1 MFSELHKTLANE
13 GNGAVLLPMF
23 NKENTMTQQFKLIQ
37 GDVLEQLKTLPA
49 DYFDAVL
56 SDPPYGISFMGK
68 EWDHGVPSAET
79 YAELLRVLKP
89 GAMGL
94 HFGGTRMWHRLAV
107 NLEEAGFELRD
118 TVMWLYGSGFP
129 KSHNIS
135 KALDKVAGA
144 EREVIGV
151 NHNGA
156 GNSGRDLFVGGP
168 IFAGT
173 KQHNITAPATAAA
186 KQWDGWG
193 TALKPAWE
201 PALLVQKP
209 LAGTFAN
216 NALTHGCGGLN
227 IDGCRVGFAS
237 EADRQESTAKN
248 QHADFGTKPLTGNNA
263 YGDWSMVQPKNY
275 DPVGRFPANL
285 ILDDDAAAS
294 LDATVGTLRS
304 GARKSGQ
311 PRNASSKSSYVLAN
325 ETTNDFAAS
334 EGGPS
339 RFFYCA
345 KVSTK
350 ERNAGC
356 GELPARVRAEWP
368 QGGIEAG
375 AAPLAAPA
383 KNNHPTLK
391 PLALTEYL
399 AKLLLV
405 PKRTDGQPRRIL
417 VPFSG
422 AGSEVIGALLSG
434 WDEVWGIELNG
445 EYIQIATAR
454 IKHHTEAT
462 LLA

>member
-1 MFSELHKTLANE
+1 M
-13 GNGAVLLPMF
+13 
-23 NKENTMTQQFKLIQ
+23 QQRYKITQ
-37 GDVLEQLKTLPA
+37 GDVLAVLKTLPA
-49 DYFDAVL
+49 DYFDACL

-68 EWDHGVPSAET
+68 EWDNGVPSADV
-79 YAELLRVLKP
+79 YSELLRVLKP

-107 NLEEAGFELRD
+107 NLEDAGFELRD

-144 EREVIGV
+144 EREVVGRCLRS
-151 NHNGA
+151 GKEAGTYGAMA
-156 GNSGRDLFVGGP
+156 GNNS
-168 IFAGT
+168 
-173 KQHNITAPATAAA
+173 ITAPATAAA

-227 IDGCRVGFAS
+227 VDGCRV
-237 EADRQESTAKN
+237 STDELLLSGR
-248 QHADFGTKPLTGNNA
+248 HITGNQCGPSGYATTN
-263 YGDWSMVQPKNY
+263 SSKFEQHTS
-275 DPVGRFPANL
+275 GRFPANL
-285 ILDDDAAAS
+285 ILDEEAGEA
-294 LDATVGTLRS
+294 LDAQS
-304 GARKSGQ
+304 GVRTGGNYPTRRGAAVSTSFAGGQ
-311 PRNASSKSSYVLAN
+311 L
-325 ETTNDFAAS
+325 T
-334 EGGPS
+334 EGGPRSLGDTGGAS

-350 ERNAGC
+350 ERNAG
-356 GELPARVRAEWP
+356 LADFADKKW
-368 QGGIEAG
+368 AADG
-375 AAPLAAPA
+375 ACVPERERRPFNPS

-399 AKLLLV
+399 ARLLLV
-405 PKRTDGQPRRIL
+405 PARKDGAPRRLL

-422 AGSEVIGALLSG
+422 AGSEMIGALKAG
-434 WDEVWGIELNG
+434 WDEVWGIELDG
-445 EYIQIATAR
+445 DYIRIACAR
-454 IKHHTEAT
+454 IEHHTDAVQLEEACDE
-462 LLA
+462 AAA

>member
-1 MFSELHKTLANE
+1 MFIQQVYKMQHFKLMT
-13 GNGAVLLPMF
+13 GDV
-23 NKENTMTQQFKLIQ
+23 TQQLA
-37 GDVLEQLKTLPA
+37 TLP
-49 DYFDAVL
+49 DNFFDAVL

-68 EWDHGVPSAET
+68 AWDHGVPSADT

-107 NLEEAGFELRD
+107 NLEDAGFELRD

-135 KALDKVAGA
+135 KAIDKAAGA
-144 EREVIGV
+144 ERTVLGPKVRLGDTKAYDANPTENRLFGCSHDPIGV
-151 NHNGA
+151 
-156 GNSGRDLFVGGP
+156 L
-168 IFAGT
+168 
-173 KQHNITAPATAAA
+173 TAPATPAA

-227 IDGCRVGFAS
+227 IDGCRVGDETIKTVGLAGGGDKYGRFKG
-237 EADRQESTAKN
+237 EQQESNTIIGE
-248 QHADFGTKPLTGNNA
+248 H
-263 YGDWSMVQPKNY
+263 
-275 DPVGRFPANL
+275 VGRFPANL
-285 ILDDDAAAS
+285 ILDEEAGAALGEA
-294 LDATVGTLRS
+294 
-304 GARKSGQ
+304 Q
-311 PRNASSKSSYVLAN
+311 
-325 ETTNDFAAS
+325 
-334 EGGPS
+334 

-350 ERNAGC
+350 ERNAGL
-356 GELPARVRAEWP
+356 GAGFKDKV
-368 QGGIEAG
+368 GGGMLGTANGTLLTGSGNERNN
-375 AAPLAAPA
+375 LH

-405 PKRTDGQPRRIL
+405 PERTDGQPRRLL

-422 AGSEVIGALLSG
+422 AGSEMIGALLAG
-434 WDEVWGIELNG
+434 WDEVWGIELDPD
-445 EYIQIATAR
+445 YVAIAAAR
-454 IKHHTEAT
+454 ITHHTDAT
-462 LLA
+462 EL